1 MFWASLR
8 RSAMRRRMRF
18 ILTRV
23 SAREA
28 SPAAA
33 GGAFRGGVD
42 LEERLAHLHHGI
54 HLREVLRDRAGDGRP
69 HLDAHLVR
77 LDDDDDVVD
86 GHAVADLRRP
96 LDDGT
101 FRDGVAHARHGDV
114 FHAQQPREPAERRL
128 LRFLGES
135 ERELPGGIAHS
146 NGPCGAKA
154 RAARALHHSAQEHV
168 AGGVSAV
175 AKAGGSAAKDHRSR
189 SCGGRR
195 AARVRNPLRA

>member
-28 SPAAA
+28 SPAA
-33 GGAFRGGVD
+33 GGAGAGAAGVGAGAGAGVGAGAGAAGRRRGLLGRRGDGRRRRRGLGGALGGRVD
-42 LEERLAHLHHGI
+42 LEERLADLHHGI

-96 LDDGT
+96 LDDGAL
-101 FRDGVAHARHGDV
+101 RDGVAHARHGDV

-128 LRFLGES
+128 LRFLGEG

-154 RAARALHHSAQEHV
+154 RAARA
-168 AGGVSAV
+168 
-175 AKAGGSAAKDHRSR
+175 R
-189 SCGGRR
+189 
-195 AARVRNPLRA
+195 